1 MSTVAGWGRGTPGYG
16 SAMLALLALAS
27 SACWGTADFFAGLKA
42 RTIAPAAVVAVT
54 QGCAL
59 IALSAVL
66 VVRNTGLSPSFTGS
80 GPLWAIAA
88 GVAGAVGLSCFYA
101 ALASGTMGVVAPIS
115 SLGALVPVFLGLLTG
130 EHPSALA
137 WVGMAVAVTGA
148 ALASGPELTGAVP
161 PRPVMLAAVS
171 AVCFGTALYCL
182 DRGARY
188 ALLETL
194 WGMRLTSVVMFLV
207 AGLVVRSVG
216 GTRARDLPALAVIGL
231 GDVTA
236 NGLFAYSS
244 SKGLVSVASVLGSL
258 YPVAT
263 LFWARVLLGERL
275 RRVQAIGVV
284 LTLAGVIAIA
294 V

>member
-1 MSTVAGWGRGTPGYG
+1 MRGTPVYG
-16 SAMLALLALAS
+16 LAMLVLLALAS
-27 SACWGTADFFAGLKA
+27 SALWGTSDFFAALKSQTMA
-42 RTIAPAAVVAVT
+42 APAVVAVT
-54 QGCAL
+54 QGIGL
-59 IALSAVL
+59 MALSAILL
-66 VVRNTGLSPSFTGS
+66 VRHTGLSPSFTGS
-80 GPLWAIAA
+80 GPLWAIGAGAA
-88 GVAGAVGLSCFYA
+88 GTLGLVCFYT

-130 EHPSALA
+130 EQPSATA

-161 PRPVMLAAVS
+161 PRPVLLAAV
-171 AVCFGTALYCL
+171 AAACFGTALYCL

-194 WGMRLTSVVMFLV
+194 WGMRLTSVVLFLIV
-207 AGLVVRSVG
+207 GLLVRSVG
-216 GTRARDLPALAVIGL
+216 GTRVRDLPALAVIGL

-236 NGLFAYSS
+236 NGLFAFSS
-244 SKGLVSVASVLGSL
+244 SRGMVSVASVLGSL

-263 LFWARVLLGERL
+263 LFWARLILGERL
-275 RRVQAIGVV
+275 RRVQAVGVA
-284 LTLAGVIAIA
+284 LTLAGVGAIA

>member
-1 MSTVAGWGRGTPGYG
+1 
-16 SAMLALLALAS
+16 MLALLALAS
-27 SACWGTADFFAGLKA
+27 SAFWGTSDFFAGLKA
-42 RTIAPAAVVAVT
+42 RTIAPPAVVALT
-54 QGCAL
+54 QGFAFL
-59 IALSAVL
+59 ALSVIL
-66 VVRNTGLSPSFTGS
+66 LVRNTGISPSFTGN
-80 GPLWAIAA
+80 GPWWAIAA
-88 GVAGAVGLSCFYA
+88 GVAGAGGLVCFYT
-101 ALASGTMGVVAPIS
+101 ALAAGTMGVVAPIS

-130 EHPSALA
+130 EQPSATA

-148 ALASGPELTGAVP
+148 ALASGPELTGSVP
-161 PRPVMLAAVS
+161 PRPVVLAVVA
-171 AVCFGTALYCL
+171 AGCFGAALYCL

-194 WGMRLTSVVMFLV
+194 WGMRATSVAMFLV

-244 SKGLVSVASVLGSL
+244 SRGMVSVASVLGSL

-263 LFWARVLLGERL
+263 LFWARLLLGERL
-275 RRVQAIGVV
+275 RRIQSIGVG
-284 LTLAGVIAIA
+284 LTLVGVIAIA
-294 V
+294 I

>member
-1 MSTVAGWGRGTPGYG
+1 
-16 SAMLALLALAS
+16 MLSLLALAS
-27 SACWGTADFFAGLKA
+27 SVFWGTSDFFAGLKA
-42 RTIAPAAVVAVT
+42 RTLAPPAVVAIT
-54 QGCAL
+54 QGFAL
-59 IALSAVL
+59 VALSLILL
-66 VVRNTGLSPSFTGS
+66 VRHTGFSPSFTGN

-88 GVAGAVGLSCFYA
+88 GLAGARGLVCFYT

-130 EHPSALA
+130 EHPSVTA

-161 PRPVMLAAVS
+161 PRPVMLAVIA
-171 AVCFGTALYCL
+171 AACFGTALYCL

-194 WGMRLTSVVMFLV
+194 WGMRVTSVALFLV

-216 GTRARDLPALAVIGL
+216 GTRVRDLPALAVIGL
-231 GDVTA
+231 ADVTA
-236 NGLFAYSS
+236 NGLFAFASS
-244 SKGLVSVASVLGSL
+244 NGMVSVASVLGSL

-263 LFWARVLLGERL
+263 LFWARLLLAERL
-275 RRVQAIGVV
+275 RRVQSLGVALTLVGVV
-284 LTLAGVIAIA
+284 VIAL
-294 V
+294 

>member
-1 MSTVAGWGRGTPGYG
+1 
-16 SAMLALLALAS
+16 MLSLLALAS
-27 SACWGTADFFAGLKA
+27 SAFWGTSDFFAGVKS
-42 RTIAPAAVVAVT
+42 RTIAPVAVVAVT

-59 IALSAVL
+59 LALSAILL
-66 VVRNTGLSPSFTGS
+66 VRHTGLSRSFMGS
-80 GPLWAIAA
+80 GLLWAVAA
-88 GVAGAVGLSCFYA
+88 GLAGAIGLACFYT
-101 ALASGTMGVVAPIS
+101 ALAAGTMGVVAPIS

-130 EHPSALA
+130 EQPSATA
-137 WVGMAVAVTGA
+137 WVGIAIAVTGA

-161 PRPVMLAAVS
+161 PRPVVLAAVS
-171 AVCFGTALYCL
+171 ATCFGAALYCL

-194 WGMRLTSVVMFLV
+194 WGMRLTSVALFLV

-284 LTLAGVIAIA
+284 LTLVGVVAIA

>member
-1 MSTVAGWGRGTPGYG
+1 MSTDTPGGRGAPGYG
-16 SAMLALLALAS
+16 SAMLSLLALAS
-27 SACWGTADFFAGLKA
+27 SAFWGTSDFFAGVKS
-42 RTIAPAAVVAVT
+42 RTIAPVAVVAVT

-59 IALSAVL
+59 LALSAILL
-66 VVRNTGLSPSFTGS
+66 VRHTGLSPSFMGS
-80 GPLWAIAA
+80 GLLWAVAA
-88 GVAGAVGLSCFYA
+88 GLAGAIGLSCFYT
-101 ALASGTMGVVAPIS
+101 ALAAGTMGVVAPIS

-130 EHPSALA
+130 EQPSATA
-137 WVGMAVAVTGA
+137 WVGIAIAVTGA

-161 PRPVMLAAVS
+161 PRPVVLAAVS
-171 AVCFGTALYCL
+171 ATCFGAALYCL

-194 WGMRLTSVVMFLV
+194 WGMRLTSVALFLV

-244 SKGLVSVASVLGSL
+244 SRGLVSVASVLGSL

-263 LFWARVLLGERL
+263 VFWARALLGERL

-284 LTLAGVIAIA
+284 LTLVGVVAIA